1 MIRDLKMEL
10 ESNAV
15 ELEVDHELIERLR
28 AEKRELQEKNSA
40 LEKELKELKMALD
53 KEGIIVEIVEE
64 DEDDMVE

>member
-1 MIRDLKMEL
+1 MEL
-10 ESNAV
+10 ASNEV
-15 ELEVDHELIERLR
+15 GLEADHDLIERLH

-53 KEGIIVEIVEE
+53 KEGITVEIVEE